1 MTFNIAHK
9 RRDWLAWLLIG
20 ILLYGTVCLLNLA
33 TDIGRPFPGFFTYFN
48 LTLGRVEIVRN
59 TPAWWW
65 GLTDTEPSI
74 TDVLVQVEDTPFSN
88 LTSPID
94 ERIVYQ
100 KARDAG
106 QKTVTVIVQRDG
118 KQLAL
123 HVPLVP
129 FSWRQYFDFVFAP
142 TVISATLLMLAW
154 LLYRAS
160 ATDPTQRVVV
170 ALLGLMAIQ
179 PIGGHPSLFH
189 YDQPL
194 DRILAVGN
202 ITTTIGGLALGV
214 MFYQFALRFPYPLT
228 NRLTQAGTWVLSA
241 LALSGI
247 FIFIADRVIVYTVG
261 FTPISRRLDQVYF
274 ILLIG
279 LILLGVLAVMIRM
292 AADSFFPG
300 KQRRH
305 QREAQ
310 ILLLALLLMLPTVW
324 LIGHYLGGSGQS
336 LSSLRLLAD
345 SRFFPLVLPLA
356 FAAISL
362 RYHTF
367 SGAQN
372 WFFLALLLAGS
383 GFLANLGTA
392 LLFWDRLPLIRET
405 IVPPTPILFLLL
417 CALGLVWG
425 WQASWRGWLGRVFQ
439 WERVSYHIVQQV
451 GQQLLDFHDQEIELT
466 QALSTTLEKALQVER
481 TAVWVWEAG
490 QFILTAQTG
499 SWPIPAPVTLSQPS
513 RIVTQPLRN
522 ESISRLW
529 PGLFRTPITAIVPLT
544 YADNPL
550 GLIAIGPRWDMAVF
564 DDRDLE
570 IFALLGQQAA
580 LFLQNN
586 RQSARL
592 REIDRQLLVTLT
604 HAHQKTAQ
612 DLHDHLLP
620 TLSQLQLR
628 LLAAANLINKQPDL
642 ALQTITDSQQDLA
655 ASTVLVRRIQQ
666 GLVVRPLEYGLRSYL
681 TDMAQKFSQE
691 TGILIEQTLPADLDT
706 RLQNLLIREVLY
718 AIWQQSLDNV
728 QRHAQAT
735 QVIIS
740 LTLSENQVA
749 FSICDNGQGSSAAER
764 QQALQNGRFG
774 LRSMQIRLE
783 TIGGK
788 LEIQSDSG
796 QGYCLLG
803 KFPLPENI

>member
-1 MTFNIAHK
+1 MTSNIVHK
-9 RRDWLAWLLIG
+9 RRDWLAWLLAG
-20 ILLYGTVCLLNLA
+20 ILLYGTICLLSLA

-48 LTLGRVEIVRN
+48 LTLGRLEIVRN

-65 GLTDTEPSI
+65 GLTDAEPSI
-74 TDVLVQVEDTPFSN
+74 TDILVQVEDTPFSN
-88 LTSPID
+88 LTTLID

-106 QKTVTVIVQRDG
+106 QKTVAVIVQRDG
-118 KQLAL
+118 KQLTL
-123 HVPLVP
+123 HVPLVL

-142 TVISATLLMLAW
+142 IVISATLWVLAW

-170 ALLGLMAIQ
+170 ALLSLMAIQ
-179 PIGGHPSLFH
+179 PIGSHPSLFH

-202 ITTTIGGLALGV
+202 ITTTIGGLAMGV
-214 MFYQFALRFPYPLT
+214 VFYQFALRFPYPLT
-228 NRLTQAGTWVLSA
+228 NRLTKAGTWLLGA

-247 FIFIADRVIVYTVG
+247 FIFIADRAMVYTVG
-261 FTPISRRLDQVYF
+261 FTPITRRLDQVYF

-279 LILLGVLAVMIRM
+279 LILLGVLAVIVRM
-292 AADSFFPG
+292 TVDSFFPR

-305 QREAQ
+305 QREAR
-310 ILLLALLLMLPTVW
+310 ILLLALLFMLPTVW

-392 LLFWDRLPLIRET
+392 LLFWNRLSLIRAT
-405 IVPPTPILFLLL
+405 IIPPTPILFLLL

-439 WERVSYHIVQQV
+439 WERVSYHVVQQV
-451 GQQLLDFHDQEIELT
+451 GQQLLNLHHQEIELT
-466 QALSTTLEKALQVER
+466 KALAITLEKALQVER
-481 TAVWVWEAG
+481 TAVWVCEAG
-490 QFILTAQTG
+490 QFTLAAQAG
-499 SWPIPAPVTLSQPS
+499 YWPVPAPVTLSLPS
-513 RIVTQPLRN
+513 SIVTQPLRD
-522 ESISRLW
+522 ESIARLW
-529 PGLFRTPITAIVPLT
+529 PGLFRTPTTAVVPLT
-544 YADNPL
+544 YADNLL
-550 GLIAIGPRWDMAVF
+550 GLIAIGPRWDTTVF

-592 REIDRQLLVTLT
+592 RETDQQLLVTLT

-666 GLVVRPLEYGLRSYL
+666 GLVVRPLEYGLRPYL
-681 TDMAQKFSQE
+681 MDMAQKFSQE
-691 TGILIEQTLPADLDT
+691 TGISIQQTLPADLDT
-706 RLQNLLIREVLY
+706 KLQNLLFREVLY
-718 AIWQQSLDNV
+718 AIWQQALDNV

-740 LTLSENQVA
+740 LTLAENQVT
-749 FSICDNGQGSSAAER
+749 FSICDNGQGSSITER

-774 LRSMQIRLE
+774 LRSMKIRLE
-783 TIGGK
+783 TIGGQ
-788 LEIQSDSG
+788 LEVKSEPG
-796 QGYCLLG
+796 RGCCLLG
-803 KFPLPENI
+803 KFPLRENM